1 MEVKIRRKE
10 EEMAKRVKR
19 MVELES
25 KIREREIETERKD
38 K

>member
-1 MEVKIRRKE
+1 MV
-10 EEMAKRVKR
+10 KRVKR

-25 KIREREIETERKD
+25 KIREREIEIEKRNKRE